1 MFQYFLLTFIKK
13 SAAITDFTTQ
23 KLVTTCSLNIT
34 ELTHQAKNQNH
45 FLLPYSKKKRTVCIY
60 FTILFLQGKRLG
72 SFIKILRLRNEWE
85 NFLVSYHFV

>member
-1 MFQYFLLTFIKK
+1 MSVTDCMTKEPKIFTLWFFWIKF
-13 SAAITDFTTQ
+13 ANLRPVYITDQ
-23 KLVTTCSLNIT
+23 IVLRKGVIG
-34 ELTHQAKNQNH
+34 KK
-45 FLLPYSKKKRTVCIY
+45 KKKRTVCIY